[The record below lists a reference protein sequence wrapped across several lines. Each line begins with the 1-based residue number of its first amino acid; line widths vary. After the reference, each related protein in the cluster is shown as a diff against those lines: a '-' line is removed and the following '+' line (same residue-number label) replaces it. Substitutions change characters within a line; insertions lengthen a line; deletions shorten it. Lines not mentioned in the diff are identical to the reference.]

1 MRAIITTKQQ
11 LKEVLQIE
19 RKQYNLTKF
28 SAFINYYIFNFES
41 AIIWHW
47 QKRLRLTEYYF
58 NSKCKILYLF
68 SRIKLN
74 KLLNKYMLHIPTN
87 VCGKGLKI
95 MHLGAILCNGGTVI
109 GENCS
114 IHINTSFVARGT
126 SGDCPV
132 IGNNVVIGIG
142 STVLGGVDI
151 ADGIA
156 VGACSLVNKVFNEPN
171 ITIAGIPA
179 RKISN
184 TGRSCWN
191 NKKTRNTE

>member
-74 KLLNKYMLHIPTN
+74 KLSNKYMLHIPIN

-95 MHLGAILCNGGTVI
+95 MHLGAILCNGGTV
-109 GENCS
+109 
-114 IHINTSFVARGT
+114 RGT